1 MENYFLL
8 IGAVMCI
15 IMALGVVFDSA
26 WKSGN
31 DESGL
36 FSFKHRWVSC
46 ICKPMLLFVPVL
58 ALAYAAIVPM
68 DVANIFVEYA
78 CRIMAF
84 FGILVGAAFIFVCTA
99 AVFLFCKGM
108 SQAEYQ

>member
-1 MENYFLL
+1 MEGYILL
-8 IGAVMCI
+8 IGAVMCV
-15 IMALGVVFDSA
+15 IMALGVIFDSKC
-26 WKSGN
+26 WDSNERG
-31 DESGL
+31 GL
-36 FSFKHRWVSC
+36 FNFKHRWVGV
-46 ICKPMLLFVPVL
+46 ICFPMLFIVPIL

-68 DVANIFVEYA
+68 DVANIFVEHA

-99 AVFLFCKGM
+99 AVSLFCKVM